1 MAKIFCFDASSFTM
15 EPSIESFLR
24 SNDALRMDFG
34 NAAYI
39 DSEKMPQILSGLIS
53 ETNCRVSNENHTKEL
68 QAKLE
73 SLNAEYEKLVE
84 MNGNL
89 SSQVVI
95 QSTEIGSLKE
105 RLSSALKMVENLEA
119 EQTRLQLALKSAAQ
133 VTSDTGHL
141 SDASLKQLND
151 RLRKELEQVRGEGI
165 EAITSLKVLEDE
177 NEELRKELEHL
188 RGQLKAPTATNAA

>member
-188 RGQLKAPTATNAA
+188 RGQLKAPTAPNAA

>member
-1 MAKIFCFDASSFTM
+1 
-15 EPSIESFLR
+15 
-24 SNDALRMDFG
+24 MDFG

-188 RGQLKAPTATNAA
+188 RGQLKAPTAPNAA